1 MKTLGAIA
9 FTFAVGLAL
18 LSPLSEI
25 GLNEASASACYEI
38 YGKTRDLGRGWAH
51 IVVVEN
57 DCEYWLQC
65 TVWTD
70 VNPRPPAMLT
80 VGPDMSEQAQ
90 ITADSEQQEFRA
102 FGSCRRK

>member
-1 MKTLGAIA
+1 MKTIRAALGVFAI
-9 FTFAVGLAL
+9 GLAL
-18 LSPLSEI
+18 LSPVSEL
-25 GLNEASASACYEI
+25 GPDEVGASGCYEI
-38 YGKTRDLGRGWAH
+38 YGKSRNLGRGWAH
-51 IVVVEN
+51 IVIVEN

-90 ITADSEQQEFRA
+90 ITSDSEQQEFKA
-102 FGSCRRK
+102 LGSCRRK